1 MQERGGSLRIHAGA
15 LHFPTARCVG
25 PRPMTRG
32 RVASGS
38 RLMAPVTARSWVV
51 FPTPA

>member
-15 LHFPTARCVG
+15 LHFPDRAVCRTETDNARPG
-25 PRPMTRG
+25 LFRQQADG
-32 RVASGS
+32 
-38 RLMAPVTARSWVV
+38 PVTARNWVV